1 MVRILIN
8 NTDIKIYNCK
18 CLKFVPSSSSYNFDE
33 TTGMQ
38 VGENGREIDS
48 TFLFTGSKDLIQ
60 RNISRFI
67 ENIKS
72 SIIESCSFF
81 YKVNFNG
88 SAKPDVFTNNSVKLS
103 LKLDLKDVY
112 ETEKSIQINTTNTIN
127 INSPKACDA
136 ILEISCETNVI
147 KCTVSING
155 EEISIKNI
163 KGGEPIYIGDGKIIS
178 NNTSKVDDIE
188 LWEFPILYPGDNYI
202 SVDREDVY
210 LTIKYKERW

>member
-1 MVRILIN
+1 M
-8 NTDIKIYNCK
+8 YQ
-18 CLKFVPSSSSYNFDE
+18 SSSSYNFDE
-33 TTGMQ
+33 TTGVQ
-38 VGENGREIDS
+38 VSENGREIDS

-127 INSPKACDA
+127 INSPKVCDA
-136 ILEISCETNVI
+136 ILEVSSQTNVI
-147 KCTVSING
+147 KCTISINSK
-155 EEISIKNI
+155 EILIKNI

-178 NNTSKVDDIE
+178 NNTSKIGDVE
-188 LWEFPILYPGDNYI
+188 LWEFPILYPGYNYI
-202 SVDREDVY
+202 SVDREDVN
-210 LTIKYKERW
+210 LTIRYCERW

>member
-1 MVRILIN
+1 MVKILIN
-8 NTDIKIYNCK
+8 NIDIKNYNCK

-38 VGENGREIDS
+38 VSENGREIDS

-136 ILEISCETNVI
+136 ILEVSSETNVI

-155 EEISIKNI
+155 KEIVIKNI
-163 KGGEPIYIGDGKIIS
+163 KGGEPIYIGDGKVIS
-178 NNTSKVDDIE
+178 NNISKIEDVE
-188 LWEFPILYPGDNYI
+188 LWEFPVLYSGYNYI
-202 SVDREDVY
+202 SINREDVN
-210 LTIKYKERW
+210 LTIRYCERW

>member
-1 MVRILIN
+1 MVIILIN

-33 TTGMQ
+33 TTGVQ
-38 VGENGREIDS
+38 VSENGREIDS

-136 ILEISCETNVI
+136 ILEIRSETNII

-188 LWEFPILYPGDNYI
+188 LWQFPILYPGDNYI